1 MLPVRPRSDAA
12 PRPQQNRVRYDVVP
26 SGASSDPFL
35 EFPPEKPEE
44 VGVKQP
50 IFIIVPVP
58 SEPPRYAA
66 QGWSDDQ
73 ILSRSQDITA
83 DVGLFRTLFRR
94 VLSLPRRAVVGT
106 FLALRHGVLGTLL
119 ALRRVV
125 VGTFLALHHGVMGTL
140 LALRRVVVGTLLALH
155 HGGMGVVLALRGGA
169 VGTFLALRHRLVGT
183 LQTLRGVR
191 STLPALRRSV
201 VRALL
206 TLRSRAAAAH
216 IVARRTTSE
225 GARWAWRSWAVVIAA
240 TTSIGRSR
248 VSRFRRLGGDVRTL
262 ARFMSMVGHDLSGVG
277 RSLRGRI
284 RDAQRS
290 AIANLGVRGPLSR
303 LRISRVQ
310 VPATN
315 VKLAAFAG
323 GTAACALVAW
333 MLGVQP
339 NLPRLN
345 DRTARSGAPAPGVVA
360 SKPSADNSVKTIDTA
375 GSGTGSGN
383 QQSITPSSVSASTV
397 VMPPAMT
404 VTSTPAGARV
414 TVNGI
419 GWGETPVT
427 IRHLPPGQKVVRVT
441 KEGYESQQRVIRVP
455 DDPRSAAVRVRLR
468 ARS

>member
-1 MLPVRPRSDAA
+1 MALPVRPRSDAA

-26 SGASSDPFL
+26 SSASSDPFL
-35 EFPPEKPEE
+35 EFLPEKPE
-44 VGVKQP
+44 

-58 SEPPRYAA
+58 SEPPSYAA
-66 QGWSDDQ
+66 QGWPHDQ

-94 VLSLPRRAVVGT
+94 VLSLPRRAVVAT
-106 FLALRHGVLGTLL
+106 FLTLHHGMMGTLL

-125 VGTFLALHHGVMGTL
+125 VGTFLALHHGVLGTL
-140 LALRRVVVGTLLALH
+140 LALRRVMVRTL
-155 HGGMGVVLALRGGA
+155 
-169 VGTFLALRHRLVGT
+169 LALRHRLVGT
-183 LQTLRGVR
+183 LQTLHHRVMG
-191 STLPALRRSV
+191 TLLALRRSV
-201 VRALL
+201 VRILLALHRGVVA
-206 TLRSRAAAAH
+206 TS

-225 GARWAWRSWAVVIAA
+225 GARWARRSWAGVIAG
-240 TTSIGRSR
+240 TISIRISG
-248 VSRFRRLGGDVRTL
+248 VSRFRRLAGDVRTL
-262 ARFMSMVGHDLSGVG
+262 ARFMSMVGHDLSVVG
-277 RSLRGRI
+277 SSLRGRM
-284 RDAQRS
+284 RDAQRI

-303 LRISRVQ
+303 LRISRLQ

-315 VKLAAFAG
+315 VKLVAFAG
-323 GTAACALVAW
+323 GTAVCALAAW
-333 MLGVQP
+333 MFVQP

-360 SKPSADNSVKTIDTA
+360 SKRSADDSVKTIDTA